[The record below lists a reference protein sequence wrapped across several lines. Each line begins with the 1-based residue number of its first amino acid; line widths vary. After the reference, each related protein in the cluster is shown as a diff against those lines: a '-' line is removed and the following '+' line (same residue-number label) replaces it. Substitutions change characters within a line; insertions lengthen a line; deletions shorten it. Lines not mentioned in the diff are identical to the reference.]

1 MLQIA
6 VCDDEKLYLN
16 EVLKIL
22 HETLDGTPNKIQTF
36 QNSAALIAAVEEDG
50 YIPDIA
56 VLDICMD
63 GVDGITL
70 AKQLNKASPTSKII
84 FISSYSG
91 YLMDVYETEHVY
103 FVLKPNMEERL
114 PAALQKALASTATIK
129 TLSVKSGAYH
139 QRVRLDNVLCIERLK
154 HKTIVHTDNGDIE
167 TTQFPKTLIDSGGVQ
182 ADFIRCHQ
190 SFWVCAKAIA
200 AMEREQFKLRDGSFV
215 PISRTYRNESR
226 RAFFDLLAGTVKQ
239 EIKA

>member
-6 VCDDEKLYLN
+6 VCDDEKIYLN
-16 EVLKIL
+16 EVFKIL
-22 HETLDGTPNKIQTF
+22 HEKLVDTPNRIQTF
-36 QNSAALIAAVEEDG
+36 QNSAALLAAVEEDG

-56 VLDICMD
+56 VLDIRMD
-63 GVDGITL
+63 EVDGITL
-70 AKQLNKASPTSKII
+70 AKQLNRASPTSKVI

-103 FVLKPNMEERL
+103 FVLKPNMKDRL
-114 PAALQKALASTATIK
+114 PAALDKALSATDSVK
-129 TLSVKSGAYH
+129 TLSVKSGSYH
-139 QRVRLDNVLCIERLK
+139 QLVRLDSILCIERLK
-154 HKTIVHTDNGDIE
+154 HKTIVHTDDMDIE
-167 TTQFPKTLIDSGGVQ
+167 TAQFPKMLIDSGNAQ

-226 RAFFDLLAGTVKQ
+226 KAFFKLLAGTVNQ
-239 EIKA
+239 EIKV

>member
-16 EVLKIL
+16 EVLQIL
-22 HETLDGTPNKIQTF
+22 HDTLCDTPNRIQTF
-36 QNSAALIAAVEEDG
+36 QNSAALLAAVEEDG
-50 YIPDIA
+50 YIPNIA
-56 VLDICMD
+56 VLDIRMD
-63 GVDGITL
+63 EVDGITL
-70 AKQLNKASPTSKII
+70 AKQLNRASPTSKVI

-114 PAALQKALASTATIK
+114 PVALQKALASTATVK
-129 TLSVKSGAYH
+129 TLSVKSGSCH
-139 QRVRLDNVLCIERLK
+139 QRVRLDSILCIERLK
-154 HKTIVHTDNGDIE
+154 HKTIVHTDEGDIE
-167 TTQFPKTLIDSGGVQ
+167 TAQLPKTLIDSGGVQ
-182 ADFIRCHQ
+182 ADLIRCHQ
-190 SFWVCAKAIA
+190 SFWVCSKAIA

-226 RAFFDLLAGTVKQ
+226 KAFFELLAGTVKQ
-239 EIKA
+239 EIKV

>member
-16 EVLKIL
+16 EVLQIL
-22 HETLDGTPNKIQTF
+22 HDTLGDTPNRIQTF
-36 QNSAALIAAVEEDG
+36 QNSAALLAAVEEDG
-50 YIPDIA
+50 YIPNIA
-56 VLDICMD
+56 VLDIRMD
-63 GVDGITL
+63 EVDGITL
-70 AKQLNKASPTSKII
+70 AKQLNMASPTSKVI

-114 PAALQKALASTATIK
+114 PVALQKALASTDNVK
-129 TLSVKSGAYH
+129 TLSVKSGSYH
-139 QRVRLDNVLCIERLK
+139 QRIRLDAILYIERLK
-154 HKTIVHTDNGDIE
+154 HKTIVHTDEGYIE
-167 TTQFPKTLIDSGGVQ
+167 TAQFPKTLIDSGGVQ
-182 ADFIRCHQ
+182 ADLIRCHQ
-190 SFWVCAKAIA
+190 SFWVCSKAIA

-226 RAFFDLLAGTVKQ
+226 KAFFELLAGTVKQ
-239 EIKA
+239 EIKV

>member
-16 EVLKIL
+16 EVLQIL
-22 HETLDGTPNKIQTF
+22 HDTLGDTPNRIQTF
-36 QNSAALIAAVEEDG
+36 QNSAALLAAVEEDG
-50 YIPDIA
+50 YIPNIA
-56 VLDICMD
+56 VLDIRMD
-63 GVDGITL
+63 EVDGITL
-70 AKQLNKASPTSKII
+70 AKQLNRASPTSKVI

-114 PAALQKALASTATIK
+114 PVALQKALASTATVK
-129 TLSVKSGAYH
+129 TLSVKSGSYH
-139 QRVRLDNVLCIERLK
+139 QRIRLDAILYIERLK
-154 HKTIVHTDNGDIE
+154 HKTIVHTDEGDIE
-167 TTQFPKTLIDSGGVQ
+167 TAQLPKTLIDSGGVQ
-182 ADFIRCHQ
+182 ADLIRCHQ
-190 SFWVCAKAIA
+190 SFWVCSKAIA

-226 RAFFDLLAGTVKQ
+226 KAFFELLAGTVKQ
-239 EIKA
+239 EIKV

>member
-16 EVLKIL
+16 EVLQIL
-22 HETLDGTPNKIQTF
+22 HDTLGDTPNRIQTF
-36 QNSAALIAAVEEDG
+36 QNSAALLAAVEEDG
-50 YIPDIA
+50 YIPNIA
-56 VLDICMD
+56 VLDIRMD
-63 GVDGITL
+63 EVDGITL
-70 AKQLNKASPTSKII
+70 AKQLNRASPTSKVI

-114 PAALQKALASTATIK
+114 PVALQKALASTDNVK
-129 TLSVKSGAYH
+129 TLSVKSGSYH
-139 QRVRLDNVLCIERLK
+139 QRIRLDAILYIERLK
-154 HKTIVHTDNGDIE
+154 HKTIVHTDEGDIE
-167 TTQFPKTLIDSGGVQ
+167 TAQLPKTLIDSGGVQ

-190 SFWVCAKAIA
+190 SFWVCSKAIA

-226 RAFFDLLAGTVKQ
+226 KAFFELLAGTVKQ
-239 EIKA
+239 EIKV

>member
-16 EVLKIL
+16 EVLQIL
-22 HETLDGTPNKIQTF
+22 HDTLGDTPNRIQTF
-36 QNSAALIAAVEEDG
+36 QNSAALLAAVEEDG
-50 YIPDIA
+50 YIPNIA
-56 VLDICMD
+56 VLDIRMD
-63 GVDGITL
+63 EVDGITL
-70 AKQLNKASPTSKII
+70 AKQLNRASPTSKVI

-114 PAALQKALASTATIK
+114 PVALQKALASTDNVK
-129 TLSVKSGAYH
+129 TLSVKSGSYH
-139 QRVRLDNVLCIERLK
+139 QRIRLDAILYIERLK
-154 HKTIVHTDNGDIE
+154 HKTIVHTDEGDIE
-167 TTQFPKTLIDSGGVQ
+167 TAQLPKTLIDSGGVQ
-182 ADFIRCHQ
+182 ADLIRCHQ
-190 SFWVCAKAIA
+190 SFWVCSKAIA

-226 RAFFDLLAGTVKQ
+226 KAFFELLAGTVKQ
-239 EIKA
+239 EIKV

>member
-16 EVLKIL
+16 EVLQIL
-22 HETLDGTPNKIQTF
+22 HDTLGDTPNRIQTF
-36 QNSAALIAAVEEDG
+36 QNSAALLAAVEEDG
-50 YIPDIA
+50 YIPNIA
-56 VLDICMD
+56 VLDIRMD
-63 GVDGITL
+63 EVDGITL
-70 AKQLNKASPTSKII
+70 AKQLNRASPTSKVI

-114 PAALQKALASTATIK
+114 PVALQKALASTATVK
-129 TLSVKSGAYH
+129 TLSVKSGSYH
-139 QRVRLDNVLCIERLK
+139 QRIRLDAILYIERLK
-154 HKTIVHTDNGDIE
+154 HKTIVHTDEGDIE
-167 TTQFPKTLIDSGGVQ
+167 TAQLPKTLIDSGGVQ
-182 ADFIRCHQ
+182 ADLIRCHQ
-190 SFWVCAKAIA
+190 SYWVCSKAIA

-226 RAFFDLLAGTVKQ
+226 KAFFELLAGTVKQ
-239 EIKA
+239 EIKV